1 MDSKKQQLGKKER
14 QDGPKFKL
22 NMSIRMAE
30 LEGQDLP
37 EAMVY
42 AFDGKNR
49 FVDKKPLKG
58 IKDGKVSFDLPRELK
73 NEKIRVVVGPRL
85 EIEPISQKTCLA
97 WKLPDGIHPVSENSK
112 KLLLNRGG
120 VEAKIRLR
128 EAVMD
133 RNMTVRKDDLL
144 KWLTCTCTVRG
155 RLIKSFQMPD
165 GSTRELGVCHACVYI
180 WEVDHYYVVLAKL
193 PEYELLRFRDELID
207 IIERWPPE
215 PWPPFP
221 DPPGPGPGP
230 YSQPMKYKPVA
241 FKSMAG
247 ELSDVRESMKSMK
260 REQFEAI
267 TTAPSTVALR
277 REILNKAD
285 ALAPY
290 LCYFPWIYGYFDKE
304 FITCTCTDSSGY
316 FERDIEYSC
325 SGDKPDLYFTAH
337 QCIDSNWV
345 TLYDPG
351 LSCHVHW
358 NYECATEVLLV
369 TNEQGAKICADD
381 TIDPPSGVYTWVEPH
396 GIGGKTLSEITDG
409 RVDYV
414 DNGHLVENAP
424 FGANLGFRMGHSN
437 NIPNTNVYYYRL
449 LYRKRTSSL
458 WYESIQPVT
467 RHYIHEENDE
477 VTFPTVP
484 LGPVGVKGMHLYR
497 FKPDSPKDI
506 DKDLT
511 GSNQWPEDPLYNS
524 DLYSGYLNTTNFP
537 CDAEPAVPGGFE
549 SAVRDVKCAHGLY
562 QIKIEVYDVDGN
574 LVNPYDSNPDFE
586 FIMPTAP
593 DSPSEATPT
602 EVAPSEN
609 QDGSGFV
616 FDLFID
622 NRSCLA
628 TIDLPVVGGD
638 VIDEDS
644 PEGFDCGF
652 MYYDSGDKVK
662 VAFNA
667 SQPGNNAE
675 ATFTLKRGN
684 QKLNDMSLTRV
695 EVATS
700 LFSGL
705 TYTNDSDGDFHKT
718 VDVGDILGKC
728 TNAAFAEHLHVYAKA
743 FNGWHRISWHDGR
756 WYDASALRAFALALE
771 DESDDGGGS

>member
-1 MDSKKQQLGKKER
+1 MDPKKQGKGKGEWHS
-14 QDGPKFKL
+14 GSKFKL
-22 NMSIRMAE
+22 NIRVSMTE

-49 FVDKKPLKG
+49 IVDKKPLKG
-58 IKDGKVSFDLPRELK
+58 IKDGKVSFDLPREMK

-85 EIEPISQKTCLA
+85 EIEPISKKTCLA
-97 WKLPDGIHPVSENSK
+97 WKLPDGKQPISENSK

-128 EAVMD
+128 EAVIN

-155 RLIKSFQMPD
+155 RLIKQIQMPN
-165 GSTRELGVCHACVYI
+165 GSIRELGVCHACVYI
-180 WEVDHYYVVLAKL
+180 WEVDHYHVVLAKL

-221 DPPGPGPGP
+221 DPPGLDPDPSP
-230 YSQPMKYKPVA
+230 YFQPMKFKPVA

-247 ELSDVRESMKSMK
+247 ELPDARESMKSMK

-267 TTAPSTVALR
+267 ITAPSTVSLR

-290 LCYFPWIYGYFDKE
+290 LCYFPWVYGYFDKE

-358 NYECATEVLLV
+358 NYECGTEVLLV
-369 TNEQGAKICADD
+369 TDEPGAKVCVDD
-381 TIDPPSGVYTWVEPH
+381 AVDPPSGVYTWVEPH
-396 GIGGKTLSEITDG
+396 GIGGKNLSEITDG
-409 RVDYV
+409 RVNYMEK
-414 DNGHLVENAP
+414 GHLVQNAP

-449 LYRKRTSSL
+449 LYRHGTSGPWHESL
-458 WYESIQPVT
+458 QPVT
-467 RHYIHEENDE
+467 RHYIHEEDDQ
-477 VTFPTVP
+477 VTFPTVS
-484 LGPVGVKGMHLYR
+484 LGPVSVEGKHLYR
-497 FKPDSPKDI
+497 FKPDSPEDI
-506 DKDLT
+506 DPSLT
-511 GSNQWPEDPLYNS
+511 GFNYWPEDDWFGS
-524 DLYSGYLNTTNFP
+524 DLYSGYFNTTDF
-537 CDAEPAVPGGFE
+537 PGGVE
-549 SAVRDVKCAHGLY
+549 SAHGLY
-562 QIKIEVYDVDGN
+562 QIKIEVYDQSGQPVD
-574 LVNPYDSNPDFE
+574 PYESSPDFE

-593 DSPSEATPT
+593 DSSSEATPT
-602 EVAPSEN
+602 AAAPSEN
-609 QDGSGFV
+609 QDGTGFL

-622 NRSCLA
+622 NRSCSA
-628 TIDLPVVGGD
+628 TIDLPVVGGV

-644 PEGFDCGF
+644 PEGFVCGF
-652 MYYDSGDKVK
+652 MDYDSGDNIK

-684 QKLNDMSLTRV
+684 TELDAMSLTRV

-700 LFSGL
+700 LSGGL

-718 VDVGDILGKC
+718 VGVGDILGPC
-728 TNAAFAEHLHVYAKA
+728 TNAAFAERLYVHAKA
-743 FNGWHRISWHDGR
+743 FNGWRRISWHEDR
-756 WYDASALRAFALALE
+756 WYDASAIRAFALDLV
-771 DESDDGGGS
+771 DESGDGASS